1 MGFRDGDEQVALGA
15 AREGVGAGAA
25 GVGAGAA
32 GEGAGAGTPGVATGA
47 TAGTGAGASAGA
59 TVIGAMARRRR
70 RPTVRRPLP
79 RLPFW
84 RVRLLSILAVLG
96 PGLVSGFADNDA
108 GGITTYSIVGARW
121 GYSLLWVILTSQ
133 VVLFF
138 TQEVGARLGLATGKG
153 LMGLIRERWGV
164 RWGAFAALT
173 MLAANLGSTVAEFA
187 GIGSALSLFGIPP
200 QISAAVAAVV
210 VVAFIALGSYSRVQY
225 LFVGVGV
232 LVSVAYVVSASLARP
247 DWGAALTNLVS
258 PQLVSSPL
266 YWLAVVGTVGTTI
279 TPWGQAFIQSYVA
292 DKGLRPEDLTASR
305 VDVFAGALLT
315 NVIAGFIVVACA
327 ATLWTTGQTT
337 IASAADA
344 AQALRPLAGPAAA
357 TLFAV
362 GLLGASF
369 LGLGVVPLTS
379 AYTTCEAF
387 GWETGVNWNWREAPA
402 FYGLLAFFIGF
413 AALFVMI
420 PGLPLIQV
428 MFAAQ
433 VLNAVLLPFILVFV
447 MLLAGDRTL
456 LGPLASGRVLLTIG
470 WVSTGLL
477 VLLSLVLV
485 VTSVGGG

>member
-1 MGFRDGDEQVALGA
+1 MGFRDGRGNGAPRVGHDDADAAAAVAERGPA
-15 AREGVGAGAA
+15 AE
-25 GVGAGAA
+25 
-32 GEGAGAGTPGVATGA
+32 AGAGPRDAVMGA
-47 TAGTGAGASAGA
+47 L
-59 TVIGAMARRRR
+59 ARRRR
-70 RPTVRRPLP
+70 RPGVRRPLP
-79 RLPFW
+79 RMPFW

-108 GGITTYSIVGARW
+108 GGITTYSQVGARW
-121 GYSLLWVILTSQ
+121 GYSLLWVILASQ
-133 VVLFF
+133 IVLFF

-173 MLAANLGSTVAEFA
+173 MLTANLGSTVAEFA
-187 GIGSALSLFGIPP
+187 GIGSALSLFGVPP

-210 VVAFIALGSYSRVQY
+210 VVTFIALGNYSRVQY

-232 LVSVAYVVSASLARP
+232 LVSVAYVVSASLAHP
-247 DWGAALTNLVS
+247 DWGTALNNLVS
-258 PQLVSSPL
+258 PHLLGSPL

-292 DKGLRPEDLTASR
+292 DKGLRADDLTASR

-327 ATLWTTGQTT
+327 ATLWTSGHTT
-337 IASAADA
+337 ISSASEAAR
-344 AQALRPLAGPAAA
+344 ALQPLAGPAAA

-420 PGLPLIQV
+420 PGLPLFGV

-433 VLNAVLLPFILVFV
+433 VLNALLLPFILVFV
-447 MLLAGDRTL
+447 MLLAGDRML
-456 LGPLASGRVLLTIG
+456 MGPLASGRILLTIG
-470 WVSTGLL
+470 WLSTGLL
-477 VLLSLVLV
+477 VLLSVILV

>member
-1 MGFRDGDEQVALGA
+1 MPRIRRQGQPPSA
-15 AREGVGAGAA
+15 AKADREGLRSRLVRAPAVG
-25 GVGAGAA
+25 
-32 GEGAGAGTPGVATGA
+32 
-47 TAGTGAGASAGA
+47 TAV
-59 TVIGAMARRRR
+59 VIARRRR
-70 RPTVRRPLP
+70 PRPRVLSPLP
-79 RLPFW
+79 RLPIW
-84 RVRLLSILAVLG
+84 RVRLLATFAVLG

-108 GGITTYSIVGARW
+108 GGITTYSLVGAKF
-121 GYSLLWVILTSQ
+121 GYELLWVILASQ

-164 RWGAFAALT
+164 RWGAFAAAL

-187 GIGSALSLFGIPP
+187 GIGSALGIFGIPT

-210 VVAFIALGSYSRVQY
+210 VISFIALGNYSKVQY
-225 LFVGVGV
+225 VFVGVGLFV
-232 LVSVAYVVSASLARP
+232 SLAYIISAFLAGP
-247 DWGAALTNLVS
+247 DWNVAFHSMFV
-258 PQLVSSPL
+258 PQLSSSPV

-292 DKGLRPEDLTASR
+292 DKGLRPDDLPASR

-315 NVIAGFIVVACA
+315 NVIAAFIVIACA
-327 ATLWTTGQTT
+327 ATLYATGQTT
-337 IASAADA
+337 ITSAAEA
-344 AQALRPLAGPAAA
+344 AQALAPIAGEGASV
-357 TLFAV
+357 LFAV

-387 GWETGVNWNWREAPA
+387 GWETGVEWNWREAPA

-433 VLNAVLLPFILVFV
+433 VLNALLLPFILVFV
-447 MLLAGDRTL
+447 MRLSADRTL
-456 LGPLASGRVLLTIG
+456 LGPLASGRLLLTIG
-470 WVSTGLL
+470 WTATAMLIG
-477 VLLSLVLV
+477 LSLILIL
-485 VTSVGGG
+485 TSVTGM